1 MGNKTSFLKPLLRSD
16 VYTQSEEAWFAL
28 NVKPRHEKA
37 VAAMLRGKGYEEFL
51 PLMRCVRGYGRNVKA
66 VLIPTFPTYL
76 FCRFDPL
83 SRLPILTVPGV
94 FSIVGLGST
103 PTPVDELEI
112 ENLRRVATAGLDA
125 LPSEFFRTGQRVR
138 VLSGPLRG
146 ATGLFVA
153 EKGKHHLILSITLL
167 QRAVC
172 LEIDRDC
179 VMPFDR
185 ADALDAPARDD
196 LWLGK
201 RRERI
206 VNSVAGPR

>member
-1 MGNKTSFLKPLLRSD
+1 
-16 VYTQSEEAWFAL
+16 VYTRSEESWFAL

-51 PLMRCVRGYGRNVKA
+51 PLMRCIRGYGRNVKA

-83 SRLPILTVPGV
+83 RRLPILTVPGV
-94 FSIVGLGST
+94 FSIVGFGST
-103 PTPVDELEI
+103 PTPVDECELD
-112 ENLRRVATAGLDA
+112 NLRRVTRAGLNA
-125 LPSEFFRTGQRVR
+125 VPCEIFRTGQRVR

-153 EKGKHHLILSITLL
+153 EKGKHQLVLSITLL

-179 VMPFDR
+179 VMPVDMADVLDLPASDDR
-185 ADALDAPARDD
+185 
-196 LWLGK
+196 WLGK
-201 RRERI
+201 RREI
-206 VNSVAGPR
+206 VSSVAAPR